1 MALEPAII
9 YKANDIN
16 DIWLFCYKGTDEI
29 ETLPA
34 YEEYIYPMIVF
45 KGSHKVWQDGKDE
58 MYKMI
63 CNGRYGTYDGKWID
77 LNGKRWDEETHNC
90 VAECNMHIKD

>member
-1 MALEPAII
+1 MLRAIEF
-9 YKANDIN
+9 KDKRFMVENN
-16 DIWLFCYKGTDEI
+16 NNLFSPITQN
-29 ETLPA
+29 T
-34 YEEYIYPMIVF
+34 IVF

-77 LNGKRWDEETHNC
+77 LHGKHWDEETHNC